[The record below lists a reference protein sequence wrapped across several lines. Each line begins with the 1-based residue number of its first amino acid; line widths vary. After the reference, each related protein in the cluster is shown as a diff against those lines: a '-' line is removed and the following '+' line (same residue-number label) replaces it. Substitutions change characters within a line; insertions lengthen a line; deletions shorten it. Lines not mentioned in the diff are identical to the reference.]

1 MHDLDTRMNETFE
14 YDFEQEGVFG
24 EAEVSQL
31 ASELMEVQ
39 NEGEL
44 EQFLG
49 DLIKKAGSAVGSFI
63 NSPTGQALGGM
74 LKSAAK
80 QVLPMAGKA
89 LGGYVGGSTGAQW
102 GEKLGSLAGDNFE
115 MEGETEQE
123 APFENAKCFVRMAAD
138 AVKAVGSQPPGPNLV
153 NTVQAAVSKAASTHM
168 PALVSA
174 GAAVGA
180 TQGRWVRRGQ
190 RIVLLGV

>member
-1 MHDLDTRMNETFE
+1 MHDLDTRMNESFE

-24 EAEVSQL
+24 EAEVAQF

-39 NEGEL
+39 NEAEL

-49 DLIKKAGSAVGSFI
+49 DLIKKAGSAVGTFI

-89 LGGYVGGSTGAQW
+89 LGGYLGGGTGAQW
-102 GEKLGSLAGDNFE
+102 GEKIGSFAGDHLE
-115 MEGETEQE
+115 MESESEAEFET
-123 APFENAKCFVRMAAD
+123 AKSFVRAVGE
-138 AVKAVGSQPPGPNLV
+138 AVKNVAVTPAGGNLL
-153 NTVQAAVSKAASTHM
+153 NSVQAAVARAASTHI
-168 PALVSA
+168 PALLSA

-180 TQGRWVRRGQ
+180 AQGRWVRRGQ
-190 RIVLLGV
+190 RIVLHGV

>member
-1 MHDLDTRMNETFE
+1 MHDLDTRMNESFE

-24 EAEVSQL
+24 EAEVAQL

-39 NEGEL
+39 GEAEL

-49 DLIKKAGSAVGSFI
+49 DLIKKAGSAVGTFI

-80 QVLPMAGKA
+80 QALPTVGKA
-89 LGGYVGGSTGAQW
+89 LGGYLGGSTGAQW
-102 GEKLGSLAGDNFE
+102 GQKIGSFASDNLE
-115 MEGETEQE
+115 MESEAENEAEFET
-123 APFENAKCFVRMAAD
+123 AKCFVRMAGD
-138 AVKAVGSQPPGPNLV
+138 AVKGVGSVPPGAS
-153 NTVQAAVSKAASTHM
+153 VQNAVRTAISQAASTHI
-168 PALVSA
+168 PALLSA
-174 GAAVGA
+174 GTTTGA
-180 TQGRWVRRGQ
+180 SQGRWIRRGQ